1 MPDDGRMSNGYNP
14 DKDILASFTEAL
26 VDRLDTSLG
35 SVTSELKSITKQFGD
50 FVADYDKRTPS
61 ASDRRASRSRDID
74 TFRRSLPQITKD
86 LKEFQTSLRDAK
98 RSALDNNRR
107 WKDEASKS
115 SYRLMGGDTL
125 SAKRLKDLSNQYAQF
140 MKSASESAELELSTV
155 KEIQQKKLQEYKKEL
170 TARQEEYSKNA
181 RKIAEQKSSLLQE
194 RETAIS
200 KGESTD
206 KIDSKISELDETL
219 KKYKDAVDSA
229 ETRLE
234 NKKADFDEELSA
246 RQEDISKQLEIAT
259 ERYRQAVED
268 VQESFSGVEDLI
280 ERSRDS
286 ANYLKGASRSF
297 SDFMEHNI
305 ERDKD
310 DVFIQNRNAL
320 IESIID
326 ANNAI
331 EEKLKD
337 DSLTDEEKKNLKAQQ
352 ELYKRQLEYLRN
364 LTPIT
369 DIWRDT
375 GNKIKKT
382 LTSIGQG
389 AIKSLVKNLE
399 NRYLTTYVEG
409 FQRVYDSIETTRNA
423 ISARL
428 KLDQGGFEELQN
440 SIYEEIQQRGLEG
453 VISMSDVDDMITS
466 LSASGIT
473 DQAML
478 QELALEGASLKA
490 GGSSI
495 NLGNEEML
503 QQLMLMYD
511 QSIRNGDDQEEALKK
526 VTDLM
531 ENVASAEIYT
541 RETFGSDTALVNGG
555 IDTAIIQALKL
566 GVSSGKEIEDISKD
580 IQSSVYASQAQ
591 YMAGIDA
598 STLQQTL
605 ETILEGGTTN
615 LDTFGKILYSGG
627 LTQDAIREMGMN
639 KAMQYV
645 ADNMVSILE
654 NSSDKYFSE
663 YTSAYGLPGSKSGL
677 MTLKN
682 QGGLNVTLDEDSIS
696 RMSEI
701 REEESISKQTGEY
714 YSKTYQIQKQY
725 ENTMS
730 KTAITAEKL
739 YRGDSVISDQLN
751 NITNGVSTIVDLLTE
766 AGFDTLKSSSFG
778 SAVGGAVGGAVNSSF
793 VGGAAGLAGAGV
805 AAGVGIAATA
815 LAYNFIGKPW
825 QESIESGLSSFE
837 TATNEITQKSIE
849 DIDSSQAQI
858 DAANEMLATFKNMSS
873 AEKKQLLLQREN
885 IALNGKLLDKQ
896 ELLNLDDETIQSL
909 FKDNIIKEQENILA
923 QAEALKKEAEY
934 REQKT
939 PQLASVEEMFGED
952 AKGYYDR
959 MTADQKYDFAHN
971 EDYIKQFVGALGG
984 TSSMAELYDLL
995 QGAEIVSETGE
1006 TKRVSFKDM
1015 SQAEIEQYARQQ
1027 GKSDTWVSNRT
1038 KDEMIAE
1045 LQQSRL
1051 QEFATESGWS
1061 ESTQAIAAGAVEKL
1075 EKQRD
1080 KHEESVKILRDKW
1093 DSLVEDK
1100 GLEGKPFNEVRAM
1113 YANEYLKDGYDPRH
1127 IILGEDGLPTL
1138 DNNNGYYYDV
1148 KAYKEGR
1155 MFKTGLTEVPSDNY
1169 PALLHKGERV
1179 LTAKEADAYNE
1190 ISSYAVSQLSSVNN
1204 TYDNPYRVFNTTQY
1218 GGSDTSDLKKSIDT
1232 QTSSVQGMLSEILGA
1247 INNLCRILQTPSTN
1261 TAAKQNVLRMNSSLT
1276 QLNTL

>member
-1 MPDDGRMSNGYNP
+1 MPDDERMSNGYNP

-61 ASDRRASRSRDID
+61 ASERRASRSRDID

-98 RSALDNNRR
+98 RSALDNSRR

-125 SAKRLKDLSNQYAQF
+125 SAKRLRDLSNQYAQF
-140 MKSASESAELELSTV
+140 MKSASESAESELATI

-170 TARQEEYSKNA
+170 TARQEEYGKNA
-181 RKIAEQKSSLLQE
+181 RKIAEQKSSLLQKK
-194 RETAIS
+194 ETAIS

-206 KIDSKISELDETL
+206 TIDSKISELDETL
-219 KKYKDAVDSA
+219 KKYKDAVDDA
-229 ETRLE
+229 ENRLE
-234 NKKADFDEELSA
+234 KRKYDFDEELSA
-246 RQEDISKQLEIAT
+246 RQEDISRQLEIAT

-310 DVFIQNRNAL
+310 DVFMQNRNAL

-326 ANNAI
+326 ANDAI
-331 EEKLKD
+331 VEKLKD
-337 DSLTDEEKKNLKAQQ
+337 DTLTDEERKNLKAQQ
-352 ELYKRQLEYLRN
+352 ELYRRQLEYLRN

-375 GNKIKKT
+375 GNKIRKT
-382 LTSIGQG
+382 LTSIGEG
-389 AIKSLVKNLE
+389 ALKSLVKNLE

-440 SIYEEIQQRGLEG
+440 TIYGEIKQRGLEG

-503 QQLMLMYD
+503 QQLMLMYNE
-511 QSIRNGDDQEEALKK
+511 SIRSGTDQETALKQI
-526 VTDLM
+526 TGLM
-531 ENVASAEIYT
+531 EDVASAEIYT
-541 RETFGSDTALVNGG
+541 REAFGSDAALVNGG

-566 GVSSGKEIEDISKD
+566 GVSSGKGAEDITKD
-580 IQSSVYASQAQ
+580 IQSGIYASQAQ
-591 YMAGIDA
+591 YMAGIDPA
-598 STLQQTL
+598 TLQQTL
-605 ETILEGGTTN
+605 ETILEGGTSN

-627 LTQDAIREMGMN
+627 LTQEAIRSMGMD

-682 QGGLNVTLDEDSIS
+682 QGGLNVTLDEDSLA

-701 REEESISKQTGEY
+701 REEEGISKQTGEY
-714 YSKTYQIQKQY
+714 YSKTYQVQKKY
-725 ENTMS
+725 ENTMT

-766 AGFDTLKSSSFG
+766 AGFDTLKTSSFG
-778 SAVGGAVGGAVNSSF
+778 SAVGSAVGGAVNSSF

-805 AAGVGIAATA
+805 AAGVGVAATA

-849 DIDSSQAQI
+849 DIDSAQAQI
-858 DAANEMLATFKNMSS
+858 DAANNMLSTFQDMSS
-873 AEKKQLLLQREN
+873 IEKKQLLLQKQN
-885 IALNGKLLDKQ
+885 LSLNGKILDKQ
-896 ELLNLDDETIQSL
+896 ELLNLDDETIQEL
-909 FKDNIIKEQENILA
+909 FKDNVIKEQENILA
-923 QAEALKKEAEY
+923 QAEALKKEAEF
-934 REQKT
+934 RNLNKS
-939 PQLASVEEMFGED
+939 QLTSLEEIFGSS
-952 AKGYYDR
+952 
-959 MTADQKYDFAHN
+959 
-971 EDYIKQFVGALGG
+971 DYGSQNFNRFVGALGG
-984 TSSMAELYDLL
+984 ASAMSDFYNLL
-995 QGAEIVSETGE
+995 GGAEITTETGG
-1006 TKRVSFKDM
+1006 KKFVSFSDM
-1015 SQAEIEQYARQQ
+1015 SDAELQQYARKQ
-1027 GKSDTWVSNRT
+1027 GKSGTWIENHGRNDIIT
-1038 KDEMIAE
+1038 E

-1051 QEFATESGWS
+1051 QEFGAESGWS
-1061 ESTQAIAAGAVEKL
+1061 ESTTGVAASSLKEIENRKIVHEKAV
-1075 EKQRD
+1075 
-1080 KHEESVKILRDKW
+1080 STLRRKW
-1093 DSLVEDK
+1093 DTLVEEENLQNASPRDI
-1100 GLEGKPFNEVRAM
+1100 LAA
-1113 YANEYLKDGYDPRH
+1113 YAIKYLTDGYDSSH
-1127 IILGEDGLPTL
+1127 ILIGADGLPTL
-1138 DNNNGYYYDV
+1138 DDNNGIYYDAS
-1148 KAYKEGR
+1148 AYKEGK
-1155 MFKTGLTEVPSDNY
+1155 MFRSGLTHVPYDQY
-1169 PALLHKGERV
+1169 PAILHKGERI
-1179 LTAKEADAYNE
+1179 LTAEEADAYNE
-1190 ISSYAVSQLSSVNN
+1190 LSSYAVSQLSTVNN
-1204 TYDNPYRVFNTTQY
+1204 TYDNPYKVFNTTQY
-1218 GGSDTSDLKKSIDT
+1218 GGDTSDLKKSIDT
-1232 QTSSVQGMLSEILGA
+1232 QTTSVHGMLTEILGA

-1261 TAAKQNVLRMNSSLT
+1261 TLAKQNVLRMNSSLT

>member
-35 SVTSELKSITKQFGD
+35 SVTSELKAITKQFGD
-50 FVADYDKRTPS
+50 FVTDYDKRTPS
-61 ASDRRASRSRDID
+61 ASERRASRSRDID

-98 RSALDNNRR
+98 RSALDNSRR

-140 MKSASESAELELSTV
+140 MKSASESAELELTTI

-170 TARQEEYSKNA
+170 AARQEEYGKNA
-181 RKIAEQKSSLLQE
+181 RKIAEQKSSLLQK

-219 KKYKDAVDSA
+219 KKYKDAVDNA

-234 NKKADFDEELSA
+234 NRKADFDEELSA
-246 RQEDISKQLEIAT
+246 RQEDISKQLEVAT

-305 ERDKD
+305 EKDKD

-337 DSLTDEEKKNLKAQQ
+337 DTLTDEERKNLKAQQ

-382 LTSIGQG
+382 LTSIGEG
-389 AIKSLVKNLE
+389 ALKSLVKNLE

-409 FQRVYDSIETTRNA
+409 FQRVYDSIESTRNS

-440 SIYEEIQQRGLEG
+440 TIYEEIQQRGLEG

-503 QQLMLMYD
+503 QQLMLMYN

-531 ENVASAEIYT
+531 EDVASAEIYT

-566 GVSSGKEIEDISKD
+566 GVSSGKGIEDISKD

-605 ETILEGGTTN
+605 ETILEGGTAN

-627 LTQDAIREMGMN
+627 LTQDAIREMGMD

-682 QGGLNVTLDEDSIS
+682 QGGLNVTLDEDSLA

-701 REEESISKQTGEY
+701 REEEGISKQTGEY

-725 ENTMS
+725 ENTMT

-778 SAVGGAVGGAVNSSF
+778 SAVGSTIGGAVNSSF

-805 AAGVGIAATA
+805 AAGVGVAATA

-849 DIDSSQAQI
+849 DIDSAQAQI
-858 DAANEMLATFKNMSS
+858 DAANTMLSTFQDMSS
-873 AEKKQLLLQREN
+873 TEKKQLLLQKHN
-885 IALNGKLLDKQ
+885 LSLNGKILDKQ
-896 ELLNLDDETIQSL
+896 ELLNLDDETIQEL
-909 FKDNIIKEQENILA
+909 FKENVIKDQENILA
-923 QAEALKKEAEY
+923 QAEALKKEAEF
-934 REQKT
+934 RSLNT
-939 PQLASVEEMFGED
+939 SQLASLEEIFGSS
-952 AKGYYDR
+952 
-959 MTADQKYDFAHN
+959 
-971 EDYIKQFVGALGG
+971 DYGEQNFNRFVGALGG
-984 TSSMAELYDLL
+984 AGSMSDFYNLIG
-995 QGAEIVSETGE
+995 GAEIPTETGD
-1006 TKRVSFKDM
+1006 KKFVSFSDM
-1015 SQAEIEQYARQQ
+1015 SDAELKQYAMSH
-1027 GKSDTWVSNRT
+1027 GKSGTWLENKSREDIV
-1038 KDEMIAE
+1038 AE

-1051 QEFATESGWS
+1051 REFGEESGWS
-1061 ESTQAIAAGAVEKL
+1061 ESTTGVAASSLKEIEDRKIIHEKAVSTLREKWNKLIEEENLQNASPRDILAAYAIK
-1075 EKQRD
+1075 
-1080 KHEESVKILRDKW
+1080 
-1093 DSLVEDK
+1093 
-1100 GLEGKPFNEVRAM
+1100 
-1113 YANEYLKDGYDPRH
+1113 YLTDGYDSSH
-1127 IILGEDGLPTL
+1127 ILIGENGLPTL
-1138 DNNNGYYYDV
+1138 DNNNGIYYDAS
-1148 KAYKEGR
+1148 AYKEGK
-1155 MFKTGLTEVPSDNY
+1155 MFRTGLTNVPYDQY
-1169 PALLHKGERV
+1169 PAILHKGERV
-1179 LTAKEADAYNE
+1179 LTAEEADAYND
-1190 ISSYAVSQLSSVNN
+1190 ISSYAVSQLSTVNN
-1204 TYDNPYRVFNTTQY
+1204 AYETPYRVFNTTQY
-1218 GGSDTSDLKKSIDT
+1218 GNSDTSDLKKSIDT

-1247 INNLCRILQTPSTN
+1247 LNNLCRILQTPSTN